1 MIIKEIELNNFR
13 IYKGN
18 NKIYLVPVEGKNIFI
33 VSGKNGFGKT
43 TFLMSLVWCLYGKQM
58 GEVDSLYQKEI
69 SEAGGYSKYITNSL
83 NRLAKSEGET
93 KFSVSITFA
102 KINIPDLPCQ
112 EIKVTRSF
120 DIITSTTDQ
129 VEITI
134 DGYENELTNEV
145 GPEFFI
151 RDFILPKE
159 IAKFFFFD
167 AEKIVTLAEVNT
179 AEQRRSLSKA
189 YSEVL
194 GIKKYEDLKDQ
205 LEDYQLKLRQESASQ
220 KERQLLIELEADVK
234 KRNLEI
240 SDNLSSIDDIK
251 DKILEKRKEVNDIQE
266 RLIRAG
272 SVITVDELNRLNE
285 EERILNERLAV
296 LQEELKDS
304 FEIIPFAIAG
314 ETFLQVSNQ
323 IENETNYKKQKYQQE
338 NIKDTTDKVLNDLF
352 NSPKPEDIIID
363 HRVHEYYSTLFE
375 KLIRRHFFADAP
387 ELEADFKSLHDF
399 SEVEK
404 NELNALL
411 NNIKLSF
418 KESFKRISG
427 EVNQCRNEL
436 NSIRRKIRDAEA
448 NQEDP
453 IIATL
458 RQKKGVLEDEI
469 RALESEKDALL
480 LANGSK
486 DSEKLGFTKRIQEIS
501 RKLDLSEANK
511 IKDEIVQRHINEVK
525 EFITQFKEAKKKSLE
540 QQILKGLETLM
551 HKKGFVKKVK
561 VDIIGEDIDILLYNK
576 RGEEIRKETLSKGE
590 QQMYA
595 TALLR
600 GLVEE
605 SDIDFPVFIDSPMQ
619 KFDEEHAINILK
631 YFYPNIS
638 EQVVI
643 FPLVNKEMTE
653 REYNLLLKNISE
665 TYLIKNIHEDKS
677 EFLPVRPSDF
687 FVTYNRLYNVN

>member
-13 IYKGN
+13 IYKGQN
-18 NKIYLVPVEGKNIFI
+18 NIYLAPVEDKNIFI

-83 NRLAKSEGET
+83 NRMAKSEGET
-93 KFSVSITFA
+93 MFSVSITFA

-120 DIITSTTDQ
+120 DIVTSTTDQ

-179 AEQRRSLSKA
+179 AEQRKSLSKA

-220 KERQLLIELEADVK
+220 KERQQLIDLEAEVK
-234 KRNLEI
+234 KRDLEI
-240 SDNLSSIDDIK
+240 FDNLKSIEVTK
-251 DKILEKRKEVNDIQE
+251 DKILEKRKAVADIQE
-266 RLIRAG
+266 KLIRAG
-272 SVITVDELNRLNE
+272 SVITVDELNRLLE
-285 EERILNERLAV
+285 EERVANEKLSV
-296 LQEELKDS
+296 QQEELKES

-323 IENETNYKKQKYQQE
+323 IDSETNYKKQRYQQE
-338 NIKDTTDKVLNDLF
+338 NIKGTTNKVLNDLF
-352 NSPKPEDIIID
+352 NYPKPENLVID
-363 HRVHEYYSTLFE
+363 HRVHEYYSSLFE
-375 KLIRRHFFADAP
+375 KLIRKHFFADAQ
-387 ELEADFKSLHDF
+387 DMDVDYKSIHDF
-399 SEVEK
+399 SEIEK

-427 EVNQCRNEL
+427 EVNQYKNEL
-436 NSIRRKIRDAEA
+436 NTIRRKIRDAEA

-453 IIATL
+453 IIASL
-458 RQKKGVLEDEI
+458 RQTKSSLESEI
-469 RALESEKDALL
+469 LALESEKDSLIS
-480 LANGSK
+480 ANGSK
-486 DSEKLGFTKRIQEIS
+486 ESEKIGFTKRIQEIS
-501 RKLDLSEANK
+501 RKLELSEANK
-511 IKDEIVQRHINEVK
+511 AKDELAQRHISEVK
-525 EFITQFKEAKKKSLE
+525 EFIVRFKEEKKKSLE

-551 HKKGFVKKVK
+551 HKKGFVKKVR

-576 RGEEIRKETLSKGE
+576 RSEEIRKESLSKGE

-643 FPLVNKEMTE
+643 FPLINKEMTE
-653 REYNLLLKNISE
+653 KEYNLLLKNISE
-665 TYLIKNIHEDKS
+665 TYLIKNVHEDKS
-677 EFLPVRPSDF
+677 EFLPVKPDKF
-687 FVTYNRLYNVN
+687 FDTYNQLYNVN